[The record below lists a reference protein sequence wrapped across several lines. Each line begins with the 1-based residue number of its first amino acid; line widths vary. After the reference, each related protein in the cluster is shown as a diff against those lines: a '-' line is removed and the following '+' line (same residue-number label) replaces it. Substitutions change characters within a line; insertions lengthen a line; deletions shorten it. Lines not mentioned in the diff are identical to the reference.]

1 MKTYNVL
8 MIEDDI
14 DDRYI
19 TDKYFLDNGYH
30 INVEYFSSA
39 DEQII
44 QHVAGRMPHLILMSG
59 KYGLGILSKLKTHD
73 IFRQIPVV
81 ILTEMSH
88 PFNITDAYRL
98 GANSVIVKPSTYEL
112 TKEKIQIFSK
122 YWFST
127 VELSPQIQ

>member
-1 MKTYNVL
+1 MRTYHVL

-19 TDKYFLDNGYH
+19 TDKYFFDNGYD
-30 INVEYFSSA
+30 IKVEYLSA
-39 DEQII
+39 ENILSP
-44 QHVAGRMPHLILMSG
+44 ARMPHLILMSG
-59 KYGLGILSKLKTHD
+59 KYGLDLLAKLKSHET
-73 IFRQIPVV
+73 FRPIPVV

-88 PFNITDAYRL
+88 PFNIADAYRL
-98 GANSVIVKPSTYEL
+98 GANSVIIKPSTHEL
-112 TKEKIQIFSK
+112 TKEKIQAFSK